1 MIKLCV
7 AFFFL
12 MNVFLLHFFAIF
24 SLLCH
29 TVSWFFSLV
38 LKGSNDS
45 NYSGPSSGGD
55 LSYEESDRNLINK
68 PAGLNNARIPS
79 DTQTNRHRSAQVK
92 SQQQQQPQQRNQ
104 DAKQEVEL
112 CRVCLN
118 FLIKN

>member
-1 MIKLCV
+1 MFSFCI
-7 AFFFL
+7 
-12 MNVFLLHFFAIF
+12 FFAISF
-24 SLLCH
+24 FVLSYNKLI
-29 TVSWFFSLV
+29 FSLV